1 MAETDIAQ
9 QRNAD
14 AVGELQKFR
23 TQFPGSAMTE
33 QALQS
38 LGNAA
43 IAAKQPQAA
52 VDALDSYDLTPQRP
66 ALLFLRGEAKEQ
78 AGKSADAAND
88 YAALYLS
95 FPFSEHAREALVKL
109 NFLRSTLGPAF
120 PALPLEKQFDH
131 ASILFKNENWIDA
144 RNEYAAV
151 LSQLSG
157 ANRERA
163 QLRILECGLALGD
176 PPTEVSALALTDPD
190 VDAERSYAL
199 ANYYR
204 NLQQEPQMVSAV
216 EAAVSRAPIE

>member
-1 MAETDIAQ
+1 MRSIGWRKRISLR

-14 AVGELQKFR
+14 AVGELQKLR

-78 AGKSADAAND
+78 AGRSADAAND

-120 PALPLEKQFDH
+120 PPFRSKNSSITPRSSSTTRIGSTRATNMPRFCRSFPAPT
-131 ASILFKNENWIDA
+131 ASGLN
-144 RNEYAAV
+144 
-151 LSQLSG
+151 
-157 ANRERA
+157 
-163 QLRILECGLALGD
+163 CGFSNAG
-176 PPTEVSALALTDPD
+176 
-190 VDAERSYAL
+190 
-199 ANYYR
+199 
-204 NLQQEPQMVSAV
+204 
-216 EAAVSRAPIE
+216 